1 MILLNAHNLDEFKNV
16 QSASR
21 GTSDKGS
28 QNVSFRFVILD
39 LHLGSNLMELVEANA
54 IRTHVL
60 YAKTKLSRGD
70 GKRYLEARAR
80 KESLVAQGL

>member
-1 MILLNAHNLDEFKNV
+1 
-16 QSASR
+16 
-21 GTSDKGS
+21 
-28 QNVSFRFVILD
+28 
-39 LHLGSNLMELVEANA
+39 MELVEANA

-80 KESLVAQGL
+80 KEPLVAQGL